1 MIEDEYE
8 DQKIVHHVVD
18 ESRSSTRTI
27 SGSHMTEESTGSVNP
42 WSGRLQDKKQDEKG
56 KKKVFEES
64 SGDESF
70 DEEHGLPHLRTP
82 GSKYAE
88 KYVPPYARVEEK
100 SVPQL
105 RRSER
110 VRYPVDRLT
119 YNGYMRTHY
128 AYMVSHVQHKEPT
141 CFQEAIGKPEW
152 ESAMDDEMDALVKNE
167 TWDLVRLPSGKKAI
181 GSKWVYKI
189 KCKSDGSVERYKA
202 RLVAKGYA
210 QTKGLDYDETFSPVA
225 KMTTVR
231 LVIAMASMPGWK
243 LRQMDVN
250 NAFLNGDLEEEVYMI
265 QPKGYEHPEF
275 PYYVWRLKK
284 ALYGLKQA
292 PRAWCEKITRFLKK
306 IGFKQSTVDHS
317 LF

>member
-1 MIEDEYE
+1 
-8 DQKIVHHVVD
+8 
-18 ESRSSTRTI
+18 
-27 SGSHMTEESTGSVNP
+27 MTKESTGSVNP
-42 WSGRLQDKKQDEKG
+42 WSGHLRDKKQDERG
-56 KKKVFEES
+56 KKKMFEES

-70 DEEHGLPHLRTP
+70 DEEHGLPHLKTP
-82 GSKYAE
+82 GSKHAE

-100 SVPQL
+100 SAPHL

-119 YNGYMRTHY
+119 YNGYM
-128 AYMVSHVQHKEPT
+128 Q
-141 CFQEAIGKPEW
+141 W
-152 ESAMDDEMDALVKNE
+152 ESAMDDEMDALVKND
-167 TWDLVRLPSGKKAI
+167 TWDLVCLPSGKKAI
-181 GSKWVYKI
+181 GSKWVYKV

-210 QTKGLDYDETFSPVA
+210 QTKGLDYDETFSLVA
-225 KMTTVR
+225 KMTTLK
-231 LVIAMASMPGWK
+231 LVIAMASMFGCK

-265 QPKGYEHPEF
+265 HPEGYQHSEF
-275 PYYVWRLKK
+275 PYYVCRLKK

-306 IGFKQSTVDHS
+306 IGFKQSTADHS
-317 LF
+317 LFLKHVDGEIVVIVLYVDDLILTGSHDEHILRSFATMQAHSELEGEC